1 MRIQPEAVGTLD
13 TLQPPTTWNLAES
26 TDTPEKKEE
35 EPGLNGT
42 LPDSPVVYKLARAC
56 VPASPHIIPL
66 FSLLFSG

>member
-42 LPDSPVVYKLARAC
+42 LPDSPVVYKLAR
-56 VPASPHIIPL
+56 
-66 FSLLFSG
+66 